1 MATMA
6 PGSAKFLAPVD
17 SRHLRPCAG
26 ARCPHHRKPPAG
38 EKQPR
43 VPQGSWARGRVLRA
57 IDPALTYSA
66 AFAPSTVANLGPG
79 FDLLGCAVEG
89 RGDTV
94 AAKPFELAGGA
105 KSLEDRVVIES
116 IEGDQ
121 GRLTLESKNN
131 CAGIAAIETL
141 RLIESECGALGK
153 GAGVS
158 LQLEKGLPLG
168 SGLGS
173 SAASA
178 AAAAM
183 ATNVLFGS
191 PLPKAKLVEAGI
203 VSEAAVSGYHADNIA
218 PAVLGG
224 FVLVKSTKPLILE
237 PLECP
242 SDLWFVVVTP
252 VFEAPTKEMRAVLP
266 KEISMQL
273 HIENTGACG
282 ELLLGIVQGNVKDI
296 GHGLSS
302 DTIVEPARAPLIPGF
317 SAVKAN
323 AIEAGALG
331 CTISGAGPTAVA
343 VVESKEDG
351 RAVLAVMKEA
361 FTNEGNLEIQ
371 YADVVKLCK
380 TGAKTV

>member
-1 MATMA
+1 M
-6 PGSAKFLAPVD
+6 
-17 SRHLRPCAG
+17 
-26 ARCPHHRKPPAG
+26 
-38 EKQPR
+38 
-43 VPQGSWARGRVLRA
+43 LRA

-94 AAKPFELAGGA
+94 TAKPFELAGGA

-183 ATNVLFGS
+183 ATNVL
-191 PLPKAKLVEAGI
+191 
-203 VSEAAVSGYHADNIA
+203 
-218 PAVLGG
+218 
-224 FVLVKSTKPLILE
+224 
-237 PLECP
+237 
-242 SDLWFVVVTP
+242 
-252 VFEAPTKEMRAVLP
+252 
-266 KEISMQL
+266 
-273 HIENTGACG
+273 
-282 ELLLGIVQGNVKDI
+282 
-296 GHGLSS
+296 
-302 DTIVEPARAPLIPGF
+302 
-317 SAVKAN
+317 
-323 AIEAGALG
+323 
-331 CTISGAGPTAVA
+331 
-343 VVESKEDG
+343 
-351 RAVLAVMKEA
+351 
-361 FTNEGNLEIQ
+361 
-371 YADVVKLCK
+371 
-380 TGAKTV
+380 